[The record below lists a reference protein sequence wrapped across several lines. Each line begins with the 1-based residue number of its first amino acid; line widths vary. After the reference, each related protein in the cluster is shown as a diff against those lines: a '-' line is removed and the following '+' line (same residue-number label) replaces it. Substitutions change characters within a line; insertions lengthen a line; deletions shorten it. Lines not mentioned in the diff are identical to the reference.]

1 MPRPGQV
8 NRAGFLFTACL
19 LVLAQFPHIG
29 LGPAGGTGKWVDA
42 DVEHFGRAQRN
53 WQQRRALWR
62 YSQAQQAFE
71 SMAGARA
78 SFERYQC
85 GNNGENTAENIE
97 WIFQEDEA
105 KALMRYKHP

>member
-1 MPRPGQV
+1 
-8 NRAGFLFTACL
+8 
-19 LVLAQFPHIG
+19 
-29 LGPAGGTGKWVDA
+29 
-42 DVEHFGRAQRN
+42 
-53 WQQRRALWR
+53 
-62 YSQAQQAFE
+62 
-71 SMAGARA
+71 MAGARA